1 MGDMDAAYETVD
13 EKEVPVAF
21 SHFRFDYEDE
31 KKMNVLYMYEIQIEK
46 RVQRKGLGRF
56 LMQILELLAIKYGMS
71 CLMLT
76 VFLINTNAMEFYKQ
90 MSYEIDSTSPTKDIK
105 FITSG
110 QVADYEI
117 LSKTFRR

>member
-1 MGDMDAAYETVD
+1 MSFLGIAYETVD
-13 EKEVPVAF
+13 GKEVPVGY

-31 KKMNVLYMYEIQIEK
+31 KMANVLYMYEIQLEQ

-56 LMQILELLAIKYGMS
+56 LMQILELLAIKYGMT

-76 VFLINTNAMEFYKQ
+76 VFLLNTNALAFYKQ
-90 MSYEIDSTSPTKDIK
+90 MSYEIDSTSPSKDIK

-110 QVADYEI
+110 EEADFEI
-117 LSKTFRR
+117 LSKTFRG